1 MTLAELLKDRR
12 RRRFLTQKAL
22 AEQLGVTLNTVQRW
36 EMGMSVPFPKQQQR
50 LVAVLELVP
59 EDLLDAITA
68 TEADRAKI
76 AA

>member
-36 EMGMSVPFPKQQQR
+36 EMGTSVPFPKQQQG

-59 EDLLDAITA
+59 EELLDAITA